1 MPRPDKLY
9 PNYIHPKTVKW
20 GQKHVSVGGLGTGSI
35 TSNFPVFKNLS
46 HFARFLLQRIRFL
59 QSSGVYTDKSC
70 IYSME
75 LFKGDSFYEYLIK
88 TYLYTNKEDTVALEM
103 YKDALEG
110 IENKL
115 VK

>member
-1 MPRPDKLY
+1 
-9 PNYIHPKTVKW
+9 
-20 GQKHVSVGGLGTGSI
+20 
-35 TSNFPVFKNLS
+35 
-46 HFARFLLQRIRFL
+46 
-59 QSSGVYTDKSC
+59 
-70 IYSME
+70 ME

-88 TYLYTNKEDTVALEM
+88 TYLYTNKGDTVALEM

>member
-1 MPRPDKLY
+1 MSAILKILQSY
-9 PNYIHPKTVKW
+9 
-20 GQKHVSVGGLGTGSI
+20 S
-35 TSNFPVFKNLS
+35 
-46 HFARFLLQRIRFL
+46 FLLLRIWL
-59 QSSGVYTDKSC
+59 SLGVYTDKSS

>member
-1 MPRPDKLY
+1 MQFQA
-9 PNYIHPKTVKW
+9 KTL
-20 GQKHVSVGGLGTGSI
+20 QSYS
-35 TSNFPVFKNLS
+35 
-46 HFARFLLQRIRFL
+46 FLLLRIPL
-59 QSSGVYTDKSC
+59 LYSLGVYTDKNS

-75 LFKGDSFYEYLIK
+75 PFKGDSFYEYLIK

>member
-1 MPRPDKLY
+1 MQHM
-9 PNYIHPKTVKW
+9 ICC
-20 GQKHVSVGGLGTGSI
+20 
-35 TSNFPVFKNLS
+35 NFFELHFYLS
-46 HFARFLLQRIRFL
+46 YMNAISKILRSYSFLLLRICL
-59 QSSGVYTDKSC
+59 LYSLGIYTDKRC

>member
-1 MPRPDKLY
+1 MQFIFLKLR
-9 PNYIHPKTVKW
+9 IQTFL
-20 GQKHVSVGGLGTGSI
+20 SVD
-35 TSNFPVFKNLS
+35 
-46 HFARFLLQRIRFL
+46 
-59 QSSGVYTDKSC
+59 VYTGNGC
-70 IYSME
+70 IYCME
-75 LFKGDSFYEYLIK
+75 LLKGDSFYEYLIK